1 MQNETGRLS
10 QGRRSVAKRTCA
22 RAGCDGPSA
31 YTLVFEYSKAE
42 AWLCD
47 LWGEPGRGA
56 YDLCAGHAERFT
68 APLGWSY
75 LDRREA
81 APALF
86 TEGSGKAEVF
96 EGLEDGGPQRATA

>member
-1 MQNETGRLS
+1 MRNKPHRE
-10 QGRRSVAKRTCA
+10 RRVQKRTCA

-31 YTLVFEYSKAE
+31 FTLVFDYSKAE

-47 LWGEPGRGA
+47 LWGEPGQGA
-56 YDLCAGHAERFT
+56 YDLCVGHAERFT

-75 LDRREA
+75 LDRRQT

-86 TEGSGKAEVF
+86 VERTDAADVF
-96 EGLEDGGPQRATA
+96 EQSQETGPQQATA